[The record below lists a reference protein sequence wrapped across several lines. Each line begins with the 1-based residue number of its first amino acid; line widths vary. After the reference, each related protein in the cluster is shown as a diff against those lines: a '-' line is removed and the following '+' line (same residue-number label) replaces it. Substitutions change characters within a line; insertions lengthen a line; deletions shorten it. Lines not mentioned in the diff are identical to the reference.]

1 MPVELLIAGASCSTA
16 SFRAKMRAQMVALT
30 GERYG
35 EIANAFRYRSEYVE
49 GCACKPKPWS
59 AEAKVMFDRRAVLAT
74 RTPNEEI
81 VAAGAGE
88 VAKLLGARRGEGR
101 GSRHES
107 QAEIWPGDDRAAA
120 LPSRSSG
127 PSATPLP
134 VRKPRTSLCRS
145 TRFFLFR
152 ERY

>member
-1 MPVELLIAGASCSTA
+1 
-16 SFRAKMRAQMVALT
+16 MVALT

-74 RTPNEEI
+74 RTPNEKI

-107 QAEIWPGDDRAAA
+107 QAEICPSDDRAAA
-120 LPSRSSG
+120 LPPVLQALPLRLRRLASRG
-127 PSATPLP
+127 RAFAAAPLLP
-134 VRKPRTSLCRS
+134 VPRALLSPHIREIKLARGACRVGI
-145 TRFFLFR
+145 
-152 ERY
+152 ERAW

>member
-1 MPVELLIAGASCSTA
+1 
-16 SFRAKMRAQMVALT
+16 MVALT

-81 VAAGAGE
+81 VAAGTGE
-88 VAKLLGARRGEGR
+88 VAKLLGAEGH

-120 LPSRSSG
+120 LPLVLQ
-127 PSATPLP
+127 ALPL
-134 VRKPRTSLCRS
+134 RLCRS
-145 TRFFLFR
+145 ASR
-152 ERY
+152 ERAFAAAPASSCSASATEPPYPGKLAPGACRVGIGRAW